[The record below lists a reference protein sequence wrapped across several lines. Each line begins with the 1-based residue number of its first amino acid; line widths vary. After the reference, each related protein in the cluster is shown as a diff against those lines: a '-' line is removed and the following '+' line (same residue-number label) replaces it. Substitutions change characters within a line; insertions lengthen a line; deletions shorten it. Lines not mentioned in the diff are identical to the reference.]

1 MNNNLKNG
9 KNNTILFYIHD
20 PMCSWCWA
28 FNKVWRKIQQELPK
42 TIQLTY
48 LLGGLA
54 PDSDEPMPEAMQQQ
68 ISGYWKL
75 IQQRVSGTEFNFDF
89 WTKNQARRSTY
100 PACRAVLA
108 AKYQQAEAEKEM
120 ILAIQKAYYCEAK
133 NPSDDAVLIGLAEAL
148 GLDAVIFAEQLN
160 HPKTQQ
166 HLLREISLGQQLG
179 AQGFPSLVLHHAGE
193 NQLIPI
199 DYNNADIVLESIR
212 QHACS
217 L

>member
-28 FNKVWRKIQQELPK
+28 FNKVWTKIQQELPK
-42 TIQLTY
+42 TVQLTY

-68 ISGYWKL
+68 ISGYWKI

-89 WTKNQARRSTY
+89 WIKNQARRSTY

-108 AKYQQAEAEKEM
+108 AKYQQAEKEM
-120 ILAIQKAYYCEAK
+120 ILAIQKAYYREAK
-133 NPSDDAVLIGLAEAL
+133 NPSDDAVLIGLAQDL
-148 GLDAVIFAEQLN
+148 SLDIVTFAQQLN
-160 HPKTQQ
+160 HRKTQKQ
-166 HLLREISLGQQLG
+166 LLDDIKQGQQLG
-179 AQGFPSLVLHHAGE
+179 AQGFPSLVLQHAGT
-193 NQLIPI
+193 NHFIPI
-199 DYNNADIVLESIR
+199 DYN
-212 QHACS
+212 HAEVT
-217 L
+217 LNNILLRTQD